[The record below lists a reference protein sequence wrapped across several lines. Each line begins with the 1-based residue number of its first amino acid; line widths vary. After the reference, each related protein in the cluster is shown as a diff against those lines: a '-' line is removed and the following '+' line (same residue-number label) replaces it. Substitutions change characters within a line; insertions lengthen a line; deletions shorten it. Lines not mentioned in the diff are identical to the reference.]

1 MNERVDVNKAII
13 VTAADSGYYNLLIG
27 MIKSV
32 RRFEECCEIPIAV
45 FDVGFTPEHREQLE
59 QNKIIVVD
67 PSWHFG
73 RTEETSKS
81 YERAALV
88 RFFIDD
94 YLPGYDYSLWLDPD
108 LWLQDSGVIGRMIDG
123 ASKTGAA
130 IAHES
135 DRLYHFQP
143 WLWAWNLKHKIAG
156 SGLWRG
162 AALMIRRSYNLGLYC
177 LASEA
182 PHWAHWRQRFETALK
197 RTNRVTPYEQ
207 FTFNEV
213 IHIDKLPTTKLDS
226 TDNWICDRC
235 PPIWND
241 QTNLFCRPEAPF
253 EPLSTLHLAGPAK
266 NRTYDIR
273 QVAGGTKIMN
283 LRFLERVTDRVNCQK
298 DQNITS
304 DLVSSS
310 WSSEKLA
317 S

>member
-1 MNERVDVNKAII
+1 MNERFDNAII
-13 VTAADSGYYNLLIG
+13 VTAADSGYYDLLIG

-32 RRFEECCEIPIAV
+32 RRFDDCRQIPIAV
-45 FDVGFTPEHREQLE
+45 FDVGFTPEHRAQLE
-59 QNKIIVVD
+59 QNKIMVVD
-67 PSWHFG
+67 PKWHFG
-73 RTEETSKS
+73 RTDETSKS

-88 RFFIDD
+88 RFFIED

-108 LWLQDSGVIGRMIDG
+108 LWLQDSGVISRMIDG
-123 ASKTGAA
+123 ASQTGAA

-156 SGLWRG
+156 SGLTHG
-162 AALMIRRSYNLGLYC
+162 TVLMIRPSYNLGLYC
-177 LASEA
+177 LASKA
-182 PHWAHWRQRFETALK
+182 PHWTRWRQRFEAALK

-213 IHIDKLPTTKLDS
+213 IHADKLPTTKLES

-241 QTNLFCRPEAPF
+241 QTQLFCRPKAPF
-253 EPLSTLHLAGPAK
+253 KPLSVLHLAGPAK

-273 QVAGGTKIMN
+273 QVSGGTMNMSLRFPERLGDDIVDREEQNIGSN
-283 LRFLERVTDRVNCQK
+283 LR
-298 DQNITS
+298 
-304 DLVSSS
+304 SSG
-310 WSSEKLA
+310 WSGEKLA